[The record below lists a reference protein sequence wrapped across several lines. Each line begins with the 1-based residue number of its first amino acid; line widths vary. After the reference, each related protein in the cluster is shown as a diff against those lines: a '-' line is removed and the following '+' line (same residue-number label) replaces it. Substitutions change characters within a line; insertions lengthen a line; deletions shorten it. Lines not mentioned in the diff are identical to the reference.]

1 MIEYVQ
7 VYALEELMFF
17 NNYKYT
23 INGVYVTDKLCPLW
37 STPTIGGRKN
47 TNVLIVDDIIIDG
60 VIVLALG

>member
-1 MIEYVQ
+1 MI
-7 VYALEELMFF
+7 
-17 NNYKYT
+17 
-23 INGVYVTDKLCPLW
+23 DKLHPLW